1 MSTTYEVV
9 LALSTTGNLNA
20 SVGELGVKAGTAHA
34 QVAKIGD
41 AAKTMGSA
49 VESMGSR
56 LGGVLSSIADK
67 VQDTVVG
74 FAKMGAAAG
83 LAGAV
88 YGVYHLN
95 NQLEQTQISL
105 AAIFQ
110 AQGFASTF
118 TGGMTQAAD
127 QVAKMKNDVKTL
139 PGDLGQLSNIMKTIA
154 TPAAQAGAGTD
165 AIRQLAGN
173 TMLIGQI
180 LGVPQEV
187 AAREMAQLLSGRAG
201 AHNILGTRLGF
212 VGEDAKRLNAESAAD
227 RYKDINAQLAKYGG
241 AKDAFGQTFVAQW
254 TTAIDNVK
262 YKLAT
267 PMTSSLFDHVKASL
281 GEVNAWFDK
290 NADKVENF
298 ALTVGGHLANAW
310 DRAEAAVRRFE
321 PTLERVA
328 NIAEHF
334 GTKNAVDMAERAIP
348 AALALKL
355 APGVVGGGARLLG
368 SAIEAG
374 GGEAAAAALPS
385 ALSIALPLFLATA
398 GAIDNLTTV
407 NGHFRETTVADFT
420 SIAHHGEEIGK
431 SLLATFE
438 HVRPL
443 IDSWGDMFTKSLDA
457 VAWTAEKTA
466 KALEMT
472 VGPFEAIF
480 KQIERLMPGYKEY
493 APKGYEFGIDA
504 ANYDRTNEILLNA
517 MSNRLLPPE
526 EKAKPRASPSTTIQK
541 VEIIVKGSDDPSR
554 VARLT
559 LTELKKLT
567 AHPSSSPYVPNYAS
581 AR

>member
-1 MSTTYEVV
+1 
-9 LALSTTGNLNA
+9 
-20 SVGELGVKAGTAHA
+20 
-34 QVAKIGD
+34 
-41 AAKTMGSA
+41 MGSA
-49 VESMGSR
+49 VESMGSKLGSV
-56 LGGVLSSIADK
+56 LGGIADK
-67 VQDTVVG
+67 VEDTVVG
-74 FAKMGAAAG
+74 FVKLGAAAG

-212 VGEDAKRLNAESAAD
+212 VGEDAKKLNTESAAA
-227 RYKDINAQLAKYGG
+227 RYADIQAQLAKYGG
-241 AKDAFGQTFVAQW
+241 AKDAFGNTFVAQW

-262 YKLAT
+262 YQLAT
-267 PMTSSLFDHVKASL
+267 PITARLFDHVKASL
-281 GEVNAWFDK
+281 VEVNNWFDR
-290 NADKVENF
+290 NHDKIENF
-298 ALTVGGHLANAW
+298 ALVVGGHLANAW
-310 DRAEAAVRRFE
+310 DRAEAAIKRFE

-328 NIAEHF
+328 NVAEHF

-355 APGVVGGGARLLG
+355 APSIVTGGSRMLG
-368 SAIEAG
+368 SAIQAG
-374 GGEAAAAALPS
+374 GAEAAVAAMPEALMV
-385 ALSIALPLFLATA
+385 ALPLFLATA

-407 NGHFRETTVADFT
+407 NGHFRETTIDDFR
-420 SIAHHGEEIGK
+420 SIARHGEEIWK
-431 SLLATFE
+431 SMEASFE

-443 IDSWGDMFTKSLDA
+443 VDTWGDIFVKSLTGVSWA
-457 VAWTAEKTA
+457 AEKA
-466 KALEMT
+466 AW
-472 VGPFEAIF
+472 AIEQTIAPYEDLF
-480 KQIERLMPGYKEY
+480 KLIERHAPGYKEY
-493 APKGYEFGIDA
+493 QDKNYEYGVHAGD
-504 ANYDRTNEILLNA
+504 YDRTNDLMLGA
-517 MSNRLLPPE
+517 MAARAAAMPDA
-526 EKAKPRASPSTTIQK
+526 EKATPRAAPSTTIQK
-541 VEIIVKGSDDPSR
+541 VEIVVKGSDDPSR

-559 LTELKKLT
+559 LAEIKKLG
-567 AHPSSSPYVPNYAS
+567 AHPTSSSYIPNYGS
-581 AR
+581 PR